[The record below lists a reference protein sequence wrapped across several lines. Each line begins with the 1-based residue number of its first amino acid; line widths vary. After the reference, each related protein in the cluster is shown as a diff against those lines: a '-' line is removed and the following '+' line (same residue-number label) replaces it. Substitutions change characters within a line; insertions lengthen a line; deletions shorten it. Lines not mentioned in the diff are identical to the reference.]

1 MGTPE
6 PERKISKKARA
17 GSGPGLAAMSNYGS
31 LISCTNSAMC
41 VAISTGQPSCPS
53 SQLSLVLASG
63 CQGGTQ
69 SFERPWAKQS

>member
-63 CQGGTQ
+63 
-69 SFERPWAKQS
+69 